1 MKNILMILMTA
12 ITLLACKNQ
21 KTDRLQLQQEITQ
34 LKDSTAIVRVSI
46 DHENFYP
53 ESSTF
58 TGRISLADNMFR
70 VDLFDQYEGNT
81 MMIFQGKIPY
91 GNKALKFVVTPE
103 NRDLNSVMMGKVID
117 KEKNLGSGYVM
128 TEGTVKVLS
137 MSRNHVILELS
148 GKMMHYAS
156 KKVVACSGNLL
167 FSKPTY
173 LISNLKDEEIFY

>member
-1 MKNILMILMTA
+1 MILMTA

-21 KTDRLQLQQEITQ
+21 HTDRLQLQQEITQ

-53 ESSTF
+53 ESSIF

-70 VDLFDQYEGNT
+70 VDFFDQYEGNT

-91 GNKALKFVVTPE
+91 SKKSLSFEITPE
-103 NRDLNSVMMGKVID
+103 NTDLNNVMLGKVID
-117 KEKNLGSGYVM
+117 KVQNLGSGYVM
-128 TEGTVKVLS
+128 TEGTVEVLS
-137 MSRNHVILELS
+137 MNRNHIILQLS

-167 FSKPTY
+167 FRKPTY
-173 LISNLKDEEIFY
+173 LISNLKDEEVFY